1 MTKKPAGVRWRT
13 NFLAIVRYEL
23 IWNIRKK
30 KFLGVLILAFVFA
43 TLVLFLRPI
52 LNDLNNVPTAA
63 DPAYVVTTGIGIGS
77 IGFFLFALVS
87 VMNSISGEFESGS
100 ILPLLTKPVSRT
112 TIYLGKIFAAFLT
125 ILGAFIL
132 LIIYIA
138 IGGSIVYG
146 PQNNLY
152 LLSITLLGSLLS
164 TLVWMGI
171 IMAIGSVS
179 KNSMLA
185 ALLGIGIWL
194 GINIASGILAVFPSQ
209 AWVLTY
215 APGNGATATLTG
227 IVSIS
232 NISISSVRP
241 STVSVIAVKWTDA
254 ATSLIGAKGIFQSNL
269 TGYLYSTYTLTSS
282 WYNVTLSLPSTS
294 PSTIFWQEQVNDSLK
309 NVGTTSIESFTV
321 TNGPPPVYQISLA
334 ALNSTST
341 GTDGISTNLITY
353 ILHPN
358 QGVTYYKID
367 IRGRGQ
373 EKVSLLSSEPLYTT
387 VSRSIVVAVIYI
399 FVFNLMAWFAL
410 KRAQVAE

>member
-1 MTKKPAGVRWRT
+1 MTRKPASVNWRA

-30 KFLGVLILAFVFA
+30 KFLGVLIIAFAFA
-43 TLVLFLRPI
+43 TLVLFLSPI
-52 LNDLNNVPTAA
+52 LNYVSNIPIVA
-63 DPAYVVTTGIGIGS
+63 DPNYVITTGIGIGS
-77 IGFFLFALVS
+77 IGFVLFALVS

-112 TIYLGKIFAAFLT
+112 TVYLGKVFAAFLT
-125 ILGAFIL
+125 ILGAYIL

-152 LLSITLLGSLLS
+152 LLSVTLLGSLLS

-185 ALLGIGIWL
+185 ALGGIGIWL
-194 GINIASGILAVFPSQ
+194 GITIASGVFALFPGQ

-215 APGNGATATLTG
+215 APGNGATATL
-227 IVSIS
+227 
-232 NISISSVRP
+232 
-241 STVSVIAVKWTDA
+241 
-254 ATSLIGAKGIFQSNL
+254 GALPANQTNL
-269 TGYLYSTYTLTSS
+269 G
-282 WYNVTLSLPSTS
+282 
-294 PSTIFWQEQVNDSLK
+294 
-309 NVGTTSIESFTV
+309 
-321 TNGPPPVYQISLA
+321 

-341 GTDGISTNLITY
+341 GTDGIATNLITY

-358 QGVTYYKID
+358 QNVTYYKINLQD
-367 IRGRGQ
+367 RQ
-373 EKVSLLSSEPLYTT
+373 ERVSLLRSEPISTT
-387 VSRSIVVAVIYI
+387 VLRSIAVAVIYI
-399 FVFNLMAWFAL
+399 IVFNLIAWYAL
-410 KRAQVAE
+410 KRAQVSE

>member
-1 MTKKPAGVRWRT
+1 MTKKPAGVNWRT

-43 TLVLFLRPI
+43 TLVLFLSPI
-52 LNDLNNVPTAA
+52 LNYVNNVPTAA
-63 DPAYVVTTGIGIGS
+63 DPNYVITTGVGIGS

-112 TIYLGKIFAAFLT
+112 TVYLGKVFAAFLT
-125 ILGAFIL
+125 ILGAFAL

-171 IMAIGSVS
+171 VMAIGSVS

-194 GINIASGILAVFPSQ
+194 GISIASGIFAVFPSQ

-215 APGNGATATLTG
+215 APGNGATATLGAIPANQTR
-227 IVSIS
+227 IV
-232 NISISSVRP
+232 
-241 STVSVIAVKWTDA
+241 
-254 ATSLIGAKGIFQSNL
+254 
-269 TGYLYSTYTLTSS
+269 
-282 WYNVTLSLPSTS
+282 
-294 PSTIFWQEQVNDSLK
+294 
-309 NVGTTSIESFTV
+309 
-321 TNGPPPVYQISLA
+321 

-341 GTDGISTNLITY
+341 GTDGIGTNLVNY

-358 QGVTYYKID
+358 QTVTYYKITL
-367 IRGRGQ
+367 RGRMY
-373 EKVSLLSSEPLYTT
+373 SLVSSEPLSTT
-387 VSRSIVVAVIYI
+387 VTRSIMVAVIYI
-399 FVFNLMAWFAL
+399 VVFNLIAWYAL